1 MTSKAHR
8 QKRNLLETVCVAFV
22 ILTCLRVWVGPVNAQ
37 AQRPRPTVL
46 PDSAL
51 QRNLQLKELQ
61 RSNELLSEIR
71 NILTS
76 QTLKV
81 RIEGAD
87 NTRTDNKRGR

>member
-1 MTSKAHR
+1 MTSKAHPR
-8 QKRNLLETVCVAFV
+8 KRNLLETVCVAFV
-22 ILTCLRVWVGPVNAQ
+22 VLTCLRVWVGPVNAQ
-37 AQRPRPTVL
+37 AQRPTTL

-51 QRNLQLKELQ
+51 QRLLQLKELQ
-61 RSNELLSEIR
+61 RSNEILHEIR
-71 NILTS
+71 DILKT

>member
-8 QKRNLLETVCVAFV
+8 RKRNLLETVCVAFV
-22 ILTCLRVWVGPVNAQ
+22 ILTCLRVWVGPVNVHAQ
-37 AQRPRPTVL
+37 RPTVL

-51 QRNLQLKELQ
+51 QRKLQLKELR
-61 RSNELLSEIR
+61 RSNELLHEIR
-71 NILTS
+71 NILTN

-87 NTRTDNKRGR
+87 NTHTDNKRGR

>member
-8 QKRNLLETVCVAFV
+8 RKRHLLETVCVTFI
-22 ILTCLRVWVGPVNAQ
+22 ILTCLRVWVGPVNAD
-37 AQRPRPTVL
+37 AQRPTVL
-46 PDSAL
+46 PDPAL
-51 QRNLQLKELQ
+51 QRQLQLKELQ
-61 RSNELLSEIR
+61 RSNDILHEIR

-87 NTRTDNKRGR
+87 HTRTDNKRGR